1 MHVVG
6 IDPGLTHTGIAVL
19 VGRELVA
26 HRLLTTEPDDGPE
39 LQRVA
44 DLAQGLWHFLEDLA
58 ERRGW
63 LDADERYMAI
73 EAQHFQ
79 QVRLGHEPSA
89 RQFRAEAGK
98 AASTLRVAQV
108 TGAMIAVAAR
118 FGLEVMEVSP
128 SRAKR
133 AVANSPKVS
142 KEQVQAM
149 VAQLYGVDGLSE
161 HEADAAAVATAAR
174 HIVQLEGP
182 LPEALR
188 ALKDL

>member
-1 MHVVG
+1 MTTIG
-6 IDPGLTHTGIAVL
+6 IDPGLTHTGIAVF
-19 VGRELVA
+19 VGHELVA

-44 DLAQGLWHFLEDLA
+44 DLAQALWHFLEDLA
-58 ERRGW
+58 ERTGW

-108 TGAMIAVAAR
+108 TGAFVTVAAR

-128 SRAKR
+128 SEAKR
-133 AVANSPKVS
+133 AVANNPKAS
-142 KEQVQAM
+142 KQQVQQM
-149 VAQLYGVDGLSE
+149 VAQLYGIDGLSE
-161 HEADAAAVATAAR
+161 HEADAAAVAAGAR
-174 HIVQLEGP
+174 CEVIMERPAPQ
-182 LPEALR
+182 ALR